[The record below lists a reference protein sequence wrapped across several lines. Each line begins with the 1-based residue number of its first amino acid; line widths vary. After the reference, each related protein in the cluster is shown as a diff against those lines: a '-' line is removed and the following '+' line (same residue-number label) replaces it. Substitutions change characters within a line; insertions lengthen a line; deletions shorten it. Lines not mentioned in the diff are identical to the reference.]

1 MALKETTD
9 ATFADDVLM
18 SEKPVLVDF
27 WAEWCGP
34 CRKVAPILE
43 EINEQYGDKV
53 EIVKL
58 DTDANM
64 DTAARYGVVVD
75 PDAQRLRQGPGRQVD
90 RRRAPQAEAAA
101 RARGVHLLTAA
112 RPSGELDLMGWSAR
126 RRCHSIGVL
135 QCTGPRPRRRPV
147 TPHQVVVLR
156 RGDRGLAVADVRDR
170 LVLTG
175 DLPAERA
182 DSAGP
187 RESVE
192 FGEDV
197 ELAVK
202 SFQQRR
208 GLLVDGIVGR
218 STYAVLDGA
227 RWSLGDRVLRYLP
240 GHPLEGDDVA
250 QLQARLAELGFS
262 PGKIDGIHA
271 EATDAALR
279 RFQAGVGLDADGT
292 ARPGDDARL
301 RGSAQI
307 RDGGSAIALRERE
320 QIRRGGYSLSGRTIV
335 LDPGHG
341 GDDPGSTGYG
351 LVESD
356 LALDLAHRIEG
367 RLTAHGVDVVF
378 TRTSG
383 PRADEEAERA
393 TLANSLDA
401 DLLLSIHTDHSGGI
415 AAHGAAPFFYGQG
428 DPPGD
433 QPRPTR
439 RQTTRCR
446 GRAQPRLVDHRRAF
460 RGPAPARGRGTK
472 RPHRLPNSPS
482 ELDPAA
488 PDPDAGGPARRRL
501 PQPSLRCGGAV
512 QLAHARPH
520 RRGRRRRA
528 ATPLPGRS
536 GHRPHGHAQTCRPAP
551 TPRVD
556 RCGAGASAA
565 SGAVT
570 QRLGDRR
577 GRA

>member
-1 MALKETTD
+1 M
-9 ATFADDVLM
+9 
-18 SEKPVLVDF
+18 
-27 WAEWCGP
+27 
-34 CRKVAPILE
+34 
-43 EINEQYGDKV
+43 
-53 EIVKL
+53 
-58 DTDANM
+58 
-64 DTAARYGVVVD
+64 
-75 PDAQRLRQGPGRQVD
+75 
-90 RRRAPQAEAAA
+90 
-101 RARGVHLLTAA
+101 
-112 RPSGELDLMGWSAR
+112 
-126 RRCHSIGVL
+126 
-135 QCTGPRPRRRPV
+135 

-156 RGDRGLAVADVRDR
+156 RGDRGLAVADVCDR

-187 RESVE
+187 RECVE

-197 ELAVK
+197 ERAVK

-218 STYAVLDGA
+218 STYSVLDGA

-292 ARPGDDARL
+292 LGPETMRAFVAL
-301 RGSAQI
+301 RRSVT
-307 RDGGSAIALRERE
+307 GGSAIALQERE

-383 PRADEEAERA
+383 RGGEEAERA

-415 AAHGAAPFFYGQG
+415 AAHGAATFFYGQG
-428 DPPGD
+428 DPPAGQPSD
-433 QPRPTR
+433 QPS
-439 RQTTRCR
+439 
-446 GRAQPRLVDHRRAF
+446 D
-460 RGPAPARGRGTK
+460 
-472 RPHRLPNSPS
+472 
-482 ELDPAA
+482 
-488 PDPDAGGPARRRL
+488 
-501 PQPSLRCGGAV
+501 
-512 QLAHARPH
+512 
-520 RRGRRRRA
+520 
-528 ATPLPGRS
+528 RS
-536 GHRPHGHAQTCRPAP
+536 G
-551 TPRVD
+551 
-556 RCGAGASAA
+556 AA
-565 SGAVT
+565 SGPSRGWSVIGERFADLLLREVVARSGLTDCRTHPRSWTLLRRTRMPAVRLDIGYLSHPSDVSVLSNSHT
-570 QRLGDRR
+570 LDRIAEGVVVALQRLYLGEADTGHTGMLRLADLRRHLESIDAVQARQPHQGRPASDRR
-577 GRA
+577 